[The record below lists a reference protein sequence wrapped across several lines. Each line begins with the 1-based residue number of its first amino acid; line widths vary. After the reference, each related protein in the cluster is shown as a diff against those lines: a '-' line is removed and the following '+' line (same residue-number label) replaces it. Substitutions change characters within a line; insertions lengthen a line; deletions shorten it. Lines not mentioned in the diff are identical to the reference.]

1 MTIER
6 IASAAVAEDELA
18 LESTVRPRRLDE
30 FAGQDRI
37 KENLAIL
44 IDAARH
50 RDEPVDHILLY
61 GPPGLGKTTLANIV
75 AAELGA
81 QIRTTSGPAIERAG
95 DLAAVLTSLSRR
107 DVTVIG
113 ATTRV
118 GSITGPLRDR
128 FGATYRLDY
137 YTTDELERILRR
149 SAAIL
154 DVAL

>member
-6 IASAAVAEDELA
+6 IASAVVAEDEIA

-50 RDEPVDHILLY
+50 REEPVDHILLY

-75 AAELGA
+75 AAEMGA
-81 QIRTTSGPAIERAG
+81 QIRTTSGPAVCDTAVTPT
-95 DLAAVLTSLSRR
+95 AARPRISARVLKR
-107 DVTVIG
+107 
-113 ATTRV
+113 
-118 GSITGPLRDR
+118 GPS
-128 FGATYRLDY
+128 TCP
-137 YTTDELERILRR
+137 
-149 SAAIL
+149 
-154 DVAL
+154 